1 MDSDSVFITDIKS
14 IKEFIQLQREQE
26 DYFDHVMDRAMSK
39 RKA

>member
-1 MDSDSVFITDIKS
+1 MESVFITDIKS
-14 IKEFIQLQREQE
+14 IKEFIQLRKESE